1 MSTNDLLTTEEMS
14 ALLKKADPGGDK
26 RRVAPYNFR
35 RPDRLSKEQMR
46 SLYLLHDTLSH
57 ALSSSLPVFLRTV
70 SEVAL
75 ISVEQQACADYIKG
89 ITDPTALFTL
99 SLYPL
104 PGVAALEISPLLA
117 FPIVDWML
125 GGPGAPGQEPRA
137 VTEIEQNILEGF
149 LQPVLEELRE
159 AWRPL
164 IDIDPSV
171 VGRETRPQ
179 MLQIV
184 APNEVVLSVTFQVQ
198 IGEARGPLCLG
209 IPATMLEP
217 ILSKFNRTAF
227 ARRREIPPEDTRA
240 LLDALAG
247 VSFPVTAELEST
259 TFTLNEI
266 MNLAPGDVLRLDHR
280 LEQPVRINISGMQK
294 FNGELGEQQKRA
306 VVSLQPA

>member
-14 ALLKKADPGGDK
+14 ALLKKAEPSGDK

-149 LQPVLEELRE
+149 L
-159 AWRPL
+159 
-164 IDIDPSV
+164 
-171 VGRETRPQ
+171 
-179 MLQIV
+179 
-184 APNEVVLSVTFQVQ
+184 NEVRIIHICPDS
-198 IGEARGPLCLG
+198 
-209 IPATMLEP
+209 
-217 ILSKFNRTAF
+217 
-227 ARRREIPPEDTRA
+227 EDC
-240 LLDALAG
+240 
-247 VSFPVTAELEST
+247 F
-259 TFTLNEI
+259 
-266 MNLAPGDVLRLDHR
+266 DV
-280 LEQPVRINISGMQK
+280 
-294 FNGELGEQQKRA
+294 A
-306 VVSLQPA
+306 VCE